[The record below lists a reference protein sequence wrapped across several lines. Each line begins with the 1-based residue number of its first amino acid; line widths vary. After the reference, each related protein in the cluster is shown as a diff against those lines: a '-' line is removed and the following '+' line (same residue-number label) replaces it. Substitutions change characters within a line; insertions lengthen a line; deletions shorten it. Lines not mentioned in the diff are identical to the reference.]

1 MSLKLSFLRIL
12 TAAIAFITVIGERAS
27 DAQASAF
34 ICTEDKSG
42 IPTTFAQT
50 SSGSVP
56 IFRWVSGYF
65 SQAGYPPRRRCQEVT
80 ERMMS
85 FKAQGR
91 LSHLTSGRVK
101 NQPVICAG
109 TSCEAS
115 GDNILFTLRPNQ
127 NANQILQEIAANRQ
141 GTSGPSAQLTG
152 GGETTNSTAIA
163 ARRPSNV
170 ITHNQDGSVTFDL
183 DRYLNVAPTLEPS
196 NSERPFELPSSQR
209 TGNSPSFPPTTQP
222 NNSQKPLELPSNSG
236 GSRW

>member
-1 MSLKLSFLRIL
+1 MFV
-12 TAAIAFITVIGERAS
+12 TVIGERAS
-27 DAQASAF
+27 YAQASAF

-42 IPTTFAQT
+42 VPITFAQT
-50 SSGSVP
+50 PNGSVP

-65 SQAGYPPRRRCQEVT
+65 SQSGYPPMRRCQEVT

-91 LSHLTSGRVK
+91 LSHLTSGRVN

-115 GDNILFTLRPNQ
+115 GDNILFTLRSNQ

-141 GTSGPSAQLTG
+141 GASGPSAQLTG
-152 GGETTNSTAIA
+152 GGETTNSTATA

-170 ITHNQDGSVTFDL
+170 IKRNQDGSVTFDL
-183 DRYLNVAPTLEPS
+183 DRYLSDSPAQEPS
-196 NSERPFELPSSQR
+196 NSEKPFELPSLQR
-209 TGNSPSFPPTTQP
+209 TGNSPSFPPTMQP
-222 NNSQKPLELPSNSG
+222 SNSKRPLELPSNSG